1 MHFLSDVFIA
11 VASLD
16 LKSLISLSL
25 HHNSKKKKEKR
36 NNKVW
41 LTVNPVIVTF
51 KVCFRIAT
59 LKNITAS

>member
-16 LKSLISLSL
+16 LKSLISRYTIIP
-25 HHNSKKKKEKR
+25 KKKKEKR